1 MEYIEKAIE
10 YLKQLNSFESE
21 NIMAAAKLLA
31 DTIESGK
38 CIFSFGAS
46 HSFIMTEEMV
56 YRTGG
61 LMLVNPIYPH
71 GMNLSVRPMTQTSQ
85 FERLE
90 DIGKVLLDSSPI
102 KDGDTLIITS
112 TSGRNAVVIDMA
124 LRAKERNIKV
134 IAITAISYSDGV
146 SSRHKSGK
154 KLLDLADIVIDNVAP
169 KGDTIVELDGLPA
182 TIGPL
187 STVTGIAIVNS
198 IVVETARLL
207 IKRGITPPVYIS
219 ANLDNGDSYNDKLLK
234 ENKDRIFYM
243 D

>member
-1 MEYIEKAIE
+1 MEYIEKSIK
-10 YLKQLNSFESE
+10 YLERLKDEQNE
-21 NIMAAAKLLA
+21 NILNAAKLIA
-31 DTIESGK
+31 DTIEGGR

-90 DIGKVLLDSSPI
+90 DIGKVLLDQSPI

-124 LRAKERNIKV
+124 LRAKERNINLIV
-134 IAITAISYSDGV
+134 ITALSYTEGV
-146 SSRHKSGK
+146 TSRHKSGK
-154 KLLDLADIVIDNVAP
+154 KLADLADIVIDNVAP
-169 KGDTIVELDGLPA
+169 VGDTIIELDGLPS

-187 STVTGIAIVNS
+187 STITGIAIVNS
-198 IVVETARLL
+198 LVVETTRILL
-207 IKRGITPPVYIS
+207 ERGITPPVYIS

-234 ENKDRIFYM
+234 ENRDKIFYM
-243 D
+243 

>member
-1 MEYIEKAIE
+1 MEYIEKSIK
-10 YLKQLNSFESE
+10 YLERLKDEQNE
-21 NIMAAAKLLA
+21 NILNAAKLIA
-31 DTIESGK
+31 DTIEGGR

-90 DIGKVLLDSSPI
+90 DIGKVLLDQSPI

-124 LRAKERNIKV
+124 LRAKERNINLIV
-134 IAITAISYSDGV
+134 ITALSYTEGV
-146 SSRHKSGK
+146 TSRHKSGK
-154 KLLDLADIVIDNVAP
+154 KLADLADIVIDNVAP
-169 KGDTIVELDGLPA
+169 VGDTIIELEGLPS

-187 STVTGIAIVNS
+187 STITGIAIVNS
-198 IVVETARLL
+198 LVVETTRILL
-207 IKRGITPPVYIS
+207 ERGITPPVYIS

-234 ENKDRIFYM
+234 ENRDKIFYM
-243 D
+243 

>member
-1 MEYIEKAIE
+1 MEYIEKSIK
-10 YLKQLNSFESE
+10 YLERLKDEQAGNILN
-21 NIMAAAKLLA
+21 AAKMIA
-31 DTIESGK
+31 DTIEDGR

-90 DIGKVLLDSSPI
+90 DIGKVLLDQSPI

-124 LRAKERNIKV
+124 LRAKERNINLIV
-134 IAITAISYSDGV
+134 ITAISYTAGV
-146 SSRHKSGK
+146 TSRHKSGK
-154 KLLDLADIVIDNVAP
+154 KLADLADIVIDNVAP
-169 KGDTIVELDGLPA
+169 VGDTIIELEGLPS

-187 STVTGIAIVNS
+187 STITGIAIVNS
-198 IVVETARLL
+198 LVVETTRILL
-207 IKRGITPPVYIS
+207 ERDITPPVYIS

-234 ENKDRIFYM
+234 ENRDKIFYM
-243 D
+243 

>member
-1 MEYIEKAIE
+1 MEYIEKSIK
-10 YLKQLNSFESE
+10 YLERLKDEQNE
-21 NIMAAAKLLA
+21 NILNAAKLIA
-31 DTIESGK
+31 DTIEGGR

-90 DIGKVLLDSSPI
+90 DIGKVLLDQSPI

-124 LRAKERNIKV
+124 LRAKERNINLIV
-134 IAITAISYSDGV
+134 ITALSYTEGV
-146 SSRHKSGK
+146 TSRHKSGK
-154 KLLDLADIVIDNVAP
+154 KLADLADIVIDNVAP
-169 KGDTIVELDGLPA
+169 VGDTIIELDGLPS

-187 STVTGIAIVNS
+187 STITGIAIVNS
-198 IVVETARLL
+198 LVVETTRILL
-207 IKRGITPPVYIS
+207 ERGITPPVYIS

-234 ENKDRIFYM
+234 ENRDKIFYI
-243 D
+243 